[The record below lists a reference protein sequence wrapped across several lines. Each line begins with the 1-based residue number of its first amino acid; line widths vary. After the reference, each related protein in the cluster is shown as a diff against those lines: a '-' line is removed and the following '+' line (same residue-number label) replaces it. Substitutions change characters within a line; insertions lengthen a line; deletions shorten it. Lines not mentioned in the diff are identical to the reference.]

1 MTTPGSTLSGSA
13 LPRGSKRPRQLFGRT
28 LDDNALLVAAACVIG
43 FLYLPIVVL
52 IVFSFNDNP
61 VTTLPLRGFTLEW
74 YRAALSNEDMLAAVW
89 NSVLV
94 GLAAVCLCLAIGL
107 PAAFALDRID
117 FPGKVIFRRFAL
129 LPITLPG
136 LITGIAMLNFFR
148 AMGMELTLGTVI
160 LGHGTALT
168 AVVITQVFARLQRFD
183 RRYEEA
189 SADLGAKPW
198 QTFTRIT
205 FPNIRSAVIGSGLLS
220 FTLSFDEIPVTF
232 FLIGRDN
239 TLPMYIYSTIRRGI
253 TPEVNAIGTLI
264 VLFSLCL
271 ILFSVYLLY
280 SEAGDTDQQRHR

>member
-1 MTTPGSTLSGSA
+1 MATTAQSMQAPSRRPGLRVGAGTLSDSA
-13 LPRGSKRPRQLFGRT
+13 LLAF
-28 LDDNALLVAAACVIG
+28 AACVIG
-43 FLYLPIVVL
+43 FLYLPILVL

-61 VTTLPLRGFTLEW
+61 VTTLPLRGFTLHW
-74 YRAALSNEDMLAAVW
+74 YVQALSNEDMLAAVR
-89 NSVLV
+89 NSLLV
-94 GLAAVCLCLAIGL
+94 GAAAVCLCLAIGL
-107 PAAFALDRID
+107 PAAFALDRIN
-117 FPGKVIFRRFAL
+117 FPGKSLFRKFAL

-148 AMGMELTLGTVI
+148 AMGMDLTLGTVI

-183 RRYEEA
+183 RRFEEA
-189 SADLGAKPW
+189 SADLGARPW
-198 QTFTRIT
+198 QTFWRVT
-205 FPNIRSAVIGSGLLS
+205 FPNIRSAVVGSSLLA

-264 VLFSLCL
+264 VLVSLCL
-271 ILFSVYLLY
+271 IVFSVYLLY
-280 SEAGDTDQQRHR
+280 SDSDPDSRH